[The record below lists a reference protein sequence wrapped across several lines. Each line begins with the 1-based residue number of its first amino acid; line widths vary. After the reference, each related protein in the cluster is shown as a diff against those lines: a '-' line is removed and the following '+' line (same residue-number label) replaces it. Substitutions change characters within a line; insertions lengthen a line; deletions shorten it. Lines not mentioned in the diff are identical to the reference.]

1 MKMDYQFKDV
11 RFMTAADKRN
21 VLRQWIAFLKSG
33 FAATRFMKSLY
44 EHLTLHCSFI
54 AHFNRGG
61 FYEAYFKNPSDTERF
76 LNQFDRSKG
85 CRSVEYGD
93 AGWLNDEEY
102 RDLNGAMVEA
112 ATGALPELRQ
122 ALRERETVKARQ
134 EFDRAERRL
143 KEMLA
148 TT

>member
-1 MKMDYQFKDV
+1 METNDQFKDV
-11 RFMTAADKRN
+11 RFMTAAEKRR
-21 VLRQWIAFLKSG
+21 VLLQWV
-33 FAATRFMKSLY
+33 RFMKSG
-44 EHLTLHCSFI
+44 FD

-61 FYEAYFKNPSDTERF
+61 FYEEYFKNPSDTQRF
-76 LNQFDRSKG
+76 LDQFDRSKG

-102 RDLNGAMVEA
+102 RDLNGAMVDA
-112 ATGALPELRQ
+112 ATGALPELRRM
-122 ALRERETVKARQ
+122 LRERETLKARQ